1 MEQKKTQR
9 ADIDQRRTTGFLL
22 GLTFVL
28 ALFYVTLEWNAIT
41 GNDGFIPLD
50 MNEMV
55 HESDLFPMSN
65 VETMSQMIEK
75 KQIEKVEQLRVVDDN
90 VEVSEPEDEE
100 LEGEAEGD
108 DDEALLKE
116 LEQSMDD
123 DMALAS
129 LGIDPNN
136 PLNFHVA
143 EELPQFPGGAVEFMK
158 WLTKHLRY
166 PDRARQQKVQG
177 KVVAVFYVE
186 KDGNIS
192 GINVTKALQPD
203 CDREVMRVLRMMP
216 KWKPGIQNDRPCRTK
231 VCIPV
236 VFKL

>member
-1 MEQKKTQR
+1 MEQKKTQW

>member
-22 GLTFVL
+22 GMTFVL

-65 VETMSQMIEK
+65 VETMSQMTEK

-192 GINVTKALQPD
+192 GINVTEALQPD

-236 VFKL
+236 VFRL

>member
-28 ALFYVTLEWNAIT
+28 ALFYVSLEWNAVT

-50 MNEMV
+50 MNELI
-55 HESDLFPMSN
+55 HESDLVPMSN
-65 VETMSQMIEK
+65 METMKQMKEEK
-75 KQIEKVEQLRVVDDN
+75 QVEKAEQLRVVDDN
-90 VEVSEPEDEE
+90 VEISEPEEE
-100 LEGEAEGD
+100 LEGEQEGD
-108 DDEALLKE
+108 DEDLLKS
-116 LEQSMDD
+116 LEESLEDEMS
-123 DMALAS
+123 LAS
-129 LGIDPNN
+129 LGVDPNN
-136 PLNFHVA
+136 PLNFHIA

-166 PDRARQQKVQG
+166 PTKARQQSVQG
-177 KVVAVFYVE
+177 RVVAVFYVE

-192 GINVTKALQPD
+192 GIKVTKSLSPE
-203 CDREVMRVLRMMP
+203 CDQETLRVLRMMP
-216 KWKPGIQNDRPCRTK
+216 RWKPGIMNDRPCRSK

-236 VFKL
+236 VFRL

>member
-22 GLTFVL
+22 GLIFVL
-28 ALFYVTLEWNAIT
+28 ALFYVTLEWNAFT

-55 HESDLFPMSN
+55 HESELFPMSN
-65 VETMSQMIEK
+65 VETMSQMTEK

-192 GINVTKALQPD
+192 GINVTQALQPD

-236 VFKL
+236 VFRL

>member
-192 GINVTKALQPD
+192 GMEARHPERPSLPHQGVHTRGLQAIAPSHY
-203 CDREVMRVLRMMP
+203 P
-216 KWKPGIQNDRPCRTK
+216 I
-231 VCIPV
+231 IPLSRYYV
-236 VFKL
+236 IPLS